1 MLAHHS
7 WAGFDETST
16 TFEGRVESLKVQN
29 PHALIEL
36 RDAGDRHYT
45 IVMGSIN
52 ALTRQGYTLS
62 RLQELVKPN
71 DTIVVT
77 GRLKKEGGSIEVFPL
92 QIDNKAGGR
101 IFPAR

>member
-1 MLAHHS
+1 
-7 WAGFDETST
+7 
-16 TFEGRVESLKVQN
+16 
-29 PHALIEL
+29 
-36 RDAGDRHYT
+36 
-45 IVMGSIN
+45 MGSIN